1 MLFLLFHF
9 PGCKGTHFLAGQG
22 RKQYKVISK
31 LSTANVYN
39 VSLQKQKSTIH
50 FTTTET
56 DMFTVI
62 GIMLAGIGIGFL
74 LRKHRFSGINHIIT
88 ILIWLLL
95 FLLGTEVGSNRRI
108 VEGIASLGIEA
119 LLITLACVVGS
130 CIFAWA
136 LWKILQKG
144 KEGKA

>member
-1 MLFLLFHF
+1 
-9 PGCKGTHFLAGQG
+9 
-22 RKQYKVISK
+22 
-31 LSTANVYN
+31 
-39 VSLQKQKSTIH
+39 
-50 FTTTET
+50 
-56 DMFTVI
+56 MFTVI